1 MALKFVTD
9 WYNGVEKNKDVLLE
23 NKMWEQTFEQ
33 STFYNYYIG
42 KYSREN
48 KTTIQCFDDDKLIA
62 VLIFCHFVYDDAIMK
77 MRIKRKDMLFSSLGE
92 VQLYVKPEYRK
103 AGIATKLVEKLDEE
117 LYDHIKY
124 THKENVVYVLQATQR
139 AVAVASGNMYN
150 FPVYD
155 LFGYFPKSLKD
166 AIRYNYVFNNH
177 KIKTLGEWK
186 HWKRLD
192 KIA

>member
-1 MALKFVTD
+1 MALKFVVD
-9 WYNGVEKNKDVLLE
+9 WYNGVEKHKDVFLE

-33 STFYNYYIG
+33 STFHNYYTG
-42 KYSREN
+42 KYPRDN

-62 VLIFCHFVYDDAIMK
+62 VLIFCHFVYDNATIK

-103 AGIATKLVEKLDEE
+103 MGIATKLVETLDVE
-117 LYDHIKY
+117 LYNHIKH

-139 AVAVASGNMYN
+139 AVSVAAGNMYN

-155 LFGYFPKSLKD
+155 LFGYFPKYLKES
-166 AIRYNYVFNNH
+166 IRHNFVYNNH
-177 KIKTLGEWK
+177 KIKTLSEWK

-192 KIA
+192 QIA